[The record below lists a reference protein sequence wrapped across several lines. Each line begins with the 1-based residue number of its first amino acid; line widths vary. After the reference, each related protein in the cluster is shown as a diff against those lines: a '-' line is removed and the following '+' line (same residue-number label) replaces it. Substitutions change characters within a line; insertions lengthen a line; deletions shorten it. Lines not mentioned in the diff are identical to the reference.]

1 MIRMFQR
8 APRVRALLSTIAA
21 LPLFA
26 LLLPELVS
34 ALAASS
40 AVDAGPAPSPA
51 QTEFF
56 EKKIRPVLNEN
67 CYTCHSSSKRQAGR
81 LRLDERSAILQ
92 GGKSGPAIVA
102 GDPAGSLL
110 IQRLEAADVDERMPK
125 DEEALPPAVIADFKT
140 WIKQGAYWPAAGDK
154 ATSVKSAALDFPAN
168 ADQVDFFVKKVKPI
182 LADHCYACHA
192 ADTKPAA
199 GLRLDTS
206 LGLKTGGRSG
216 QLFNTTTPDES
227 LLIKKVLAADPKK
240 RMPKESPALS
250 EGEIAT
256 LRAWIAKGA
265 VLPDETETAPPM
277 SATLQKTYEKLR
289 HEHWA
294 FQPVG
299 HPQLP
304 AVKNAAWASNDI
316 DRFLLAKL
324 EEKNIKPVRDASP
337 ETLLRRVTFDLTGL
351 QATPEQVK
359 AFSLHHSRADYEKL
373 VDSLLASRQYAE
385 RWGRHWLD
393 VARYG
398 ESTGPSRN
406 VPYPHAWRYR
416 DYVIDSVAEDVPYN
430 RFLTEQLAGDLLPAK
445 TEKERDRLAIATG
458 FLALGV
464 KDVNQRFEARFQM
477 DNADEQIDAVT
488 RSTMALT
495 VTCARC
501 HDHKFDPIPQKDYYA
516 LAGIFTSTES
526 LAGVRS
532 LMGGAGIA
540 YYDPKHLLLLSSATK
555 PNKDLEALKGLNA
568 EIEANHMAIESLQ
581 NSKPVLDQETKEK
594 IASMTRTGE
603 RLQEDRL
610 ALEDP
615 ATQGFGVHAVRE
627 GQPADTSIRI
637 RGAEERHGPLAPRG
651 FLTAFEVPDTP
662 AINLK
667 QSGRLELAGWIAS
680 PQNPLTARVA
690 VNRTWAYLFGQG
702 IVSTVDNFGVKGDR
716 PSNPELFDYLARHFV
731 ANGWSQKKLIRE
743 IALSHAYRLRS
754 ESDAK
759 GREVDPSNRLLWRHS
774 PRRLEAEEVRDSILR
789 ASGELNE
796 SHPLGSPSMQLRM
809 VEMGDSGPVAKAIYD
824 EADRSRYRSVYLP
837 AVRGI
842 TPRAVAA
849 FDPVSQSLVT
859 GKRDVTIVPTQALF
873 LMNSTFVRQQALA
886 ETQLIEKESSDRREQ
901 VRRMYVRSLD
911 REPTK
916 SELDRGLNFL
926 DRYQAAWSQD
936 KSAAQSVQLA
946 ESLEAEYLVPEQS
959 DEKGMKV
966 PFEYGDM
973 LARNYLIFND
983 PEVAPGNAQEAALAA
998 LAQALFASAEF
1009 QFVR

>member
-8 APRVRALLSTIAA
+8 APRVRALLSTVAA
-21 LPLFA
+21 LLFA
-26 LLLPELVS
+26 LLLPDLSSV
-34 ALAASS
+34 LAASS
-40 AVDAGPAPSPA
+40 AGDASPAPSPA

-81 LRLDERSAILQ
+81 LRLDERAAILQ
-92 GGKSGPAIVA
+92 GGKSGPAIVP
-102 GDPAGSLL
+102 GDPAKSLL
-110 IQRLEAADVDERMPK
+110 IQRLEAADADERMPR
-125 DEEALPPAVIADFKT
+125 DEEALPTSVIADFKT
-140 WIKQGAYWPAAGDK
+140 WIQQGAYWPPASDQAP
-154 ATSVKSAALDFPAN
+154 VIRPAALELRGN

-182 LADHCYACHA
+182 FADHCYACHA

-216 QLFNTTTPDES
+216 QLFNTAAPDES

-240 RMPKESPALS
+240 RMPKESAALND
-250 EGEIAT
+250 GEIAT
-256 LRAWIAKGA
+256 LRAWIAQGA
-265 VLPDETETAPPM
+265 VLPDETETLPPM

-289 HEHWA
+289 REHWA
-294 FQPVG
+294 FRPVG
-299 HPQLP
+299 RPQPP
-304 AVKNAAWASNDI
+304 AVKNAAWVNSEI

-324 EEKNIKPVRDASP
+324 EEKDIKPVRDASP
-337 ETLLRRVTFDLTGL
+337 ETLLRRLMFDLTGL
-351 QATPEQVK
+351 QATPEQVES
-359 AFSLHHSRADYEKL
+359 FNLHHARRDYEKL

-416 DYVIDSVAEDVPYN
+416 DYVIDSVAEDIPYN

-532 LMGGAGIA
+532 LMGGAGLA
-540 YYDPKHLLLLSSATK
+540 YYDPKHLLLLSSAVK
-555 PNKDLEALKGLNA
+555 PNEDPEALKALNA
-568 EIEANHMAIESLQ
+568 EVEANRLAIESLQ
-581 NSKPVLDQETKEK
+581 NSKPILDQETKEK
-594 IASMTRTGE
+594 MASLTRTGE
-603 RLQEDRL
+603 RLKEDRL
-610 ALEDP
+610 ALED
-615 ATQGFGVHAVRE
+615 AGTQGFGVHGVRE
-627 GQPADTSIRI
+627 GQPADTNIRI
-637 RGAEERHGPLAPRG
+637 RGVEERHGPLAPRG
-651 FLTAFEVPDTP
+651 FLTAFGVPDAP
-662 AINLK
+662 PINSR
-667 QSGRLELAGWIAS
+667 QSGRLELAQWITS
-680 PQNPLTARVA
+680 PQNPLTARVS

-702 IVSTVDNFGVKGDR
+702 IVSTVDNFGVKGDL
-716 PSNPELFDYLARHFV
+716 PSNPELLDYLASQFI

-743 IALSHAYRLRS
+743 LVLSHAYRLS
-754 ESDAK
+754 AESDAK
-759 GREVDPSNRLLWRHS
+759 GREMDPTNRLLWRHS

-789 ASGELNE
+789 ASGELNKG
-796 SHPLGSPSMQLRM
+796 HPLGSASMHLRM

-824 EADRSRYRSVYLP
+824 EADRGRYRSVYLP

-842 TPRAVAA
+842 TPRSVAA

-886 ETQLIEKESSDRREQ
+886 ETQLIEKEFADRREQ
-901 VRRMYVRSLD
+901 VRRVYVRSLD

-916 SELDRGLNFL
+916 AELVRAFNFL
-926 DRYQAAWSQD
+926 DRYQAVWSED
-936 KSAAQSVQLA
+936 RSTAQSVQLA
-946 ESLEAEYLVPEQS
+946 ASPEAEYLVPEQS
-959 DEKGMKV
+959 GDKGMKV

-973 LARNYLIFND
+973 LARNYLVFND
-983 PEVAPGNAQEAALAA
+983 PEVVPVTAQEAALAA